1 MRRLSVAALLSL
13 AVLCVGSSVA
23 ALPRVLAGQPDVRD
37 TVAKEKKKP
46 RITAPKLVSP
56 ADGQTGDAIPAFGW
70 RAVRGAPKYE
80 FQLSA
85 DRTFSST
92 IYTIQTLNT
101 FATVDKSLTD
111 GTYYWRVR
119 SIDGQDVAGLWSQ
132 PRSYTK
138 SWAAAPVLLG
148 PAGGQGIVYPST
160 PLVLSWSPVRHA
172 YKYLVYVATDPSLGS
187 LAPGF
192 GNKPVETSGTR
203 FALPGALAPGRYYWA
218 VTPEDAEK
226 HTGQR
231 SVVSSFDWSWPTATA
246 TNVAD
251 ASGAHISDG
260 SGLTEVLSP
269 ELSWGPIAG
278 AAQYQVEINPAQ
290 DFAPGSKVCCTDLTT
305 GASLSPV
312 HYLPNNVYYWR
323 VRAVDINGNAGV
335 WNQGPTFR
343 KAFDD
348 QTPSI
353 AGLSLRDPGTPGDDQ
368 LPVGSTTSA
377 PLITWNPVV
386 GASKYEV
393 DIAPYDSTV
402 LHDCDW
408 SLKTP
413 FFTASSA
420 WTPLGGSSGRPQP
433 TGWPFASTDG
443 SKKLGAGSYCARVIG
458 ISDRDQTGKD
468 IITVPTLLGG
478 PGQPGFA
485 FAPSSLPG
493 NPGLDFTQSS
503 DYLSM
508 QTGSATG
515 AMPVL
520 RWTPI
525 AGAQSYY
532 VVVAKDAAFTKVI
545 DYALTNVPAY
555 APRTGGTPI
564 RTYTDETTHYYWQ
577 VMPAASSNGTTCH
590 CDISTDGNHAQ
601 SFDKNSSP
609 PGLLAPGAGTN
620 VTEQPV
626 FRWTSAEGA
635 RSYELQVSQDQSFG
649 TLIDDVK
656 TDSVSF
662 TSSTTYPADTTLY
675 WRVRANHENNEG
687 LNWSSTGTFVRT
699 LATPALD
706 SSNPLFGPDIP
717 VVKWDPVSGATS
729 YTLHVEQGDGTTRDF
744 TASSPAFT
752 PSGFYGV
759 GKVRWQV
766 RANFPKTGPG
776 ETFGPYSGFQA
787 FTRQIDAPTGVRWVG
802 SPRHVLLS
810 WDPSP
815 NIGTKQYKIQ
825 ISTTNSFSTTVDSHT
840 TENTSYAPLLTQKGF
855 KDGGTLY
862 WRVATLDEHGT
873 LGAWTSRTLTLPGRM
888 RIRLGG
894 SLRAHARGAVR
905 VRLTNIRG
913 RAIRGGKVRVTG
925 VGFRTVA
932 KRTGRRGTVTFR
944 LRPGRTGKLTFQGSK
959 SGYQSASATLRV
971 R

>member
-1 MRRLSVAALLSL
+1 MRRLSVAAVVSL
-13 AVLCVGSSVA
+13 AVLSVGSSVA
-23 ALPRVLAGQPDVRD
+23 ALPRVLAGQPDGRV
-37 TVAKEKKKP
+37 TVTKAKKKP
-46 RITAPKLVSP
+46 RITAPKLLSP
-56 ADGQTGDAIPAFGW
+56 ADGQTGDAMPSFGW
-70 RAVRGAPKYE
+70 RAVRGAAKYE

-111 GTYYWRVR
+111 GAYYWRVR
-119 SIDGQDVAGLWSQ
+119 SIDSHDVAGLWSQ
-132 PRSYTK
+132 PRWYTK
-138 SWAAAPVLLG
+138 SWTAAPVPLG
-148 PAGGQGIVYPST
+148 PAEGQQIVYPST

-246 TNVAD
+246 TDIGD
-251 ASGAHISDG
+251 ASGAHATDG
-260 SGLTEVLSP
+260 SGLAEVLSP
-269 ELSWGPIAG
+269 ELSWAPVAG
-278 AAQYQVEINPAQ
+278 TAQYEVEINPAQ
-290 DFAPGSKVCCTDLTT
+290 DFSPGSKVCCTDLTT
-305 GASLSPV
+305 GTSLSPV

-335 WNQGPTFR
+335 WNVGPTFR

-348 QTPSI
+348 QTASI
-353 AGLSLRDPGTPGDDQ
+353 SNLTLRDPGTPSDDQ
-368 LPVGSTTSA
+368 LPVGATTSA
-377 PLITWNPVV
+377 PLITWSPVA

-393 DIAPYDSTV
+393 DITTYNSSV

-408 SLKTP
+408 SLKRAY
-413 FFTASSA
+413 FTATAA
-420 WTPLGGSSGRPQP
+420 WSPLGPAPGAPQP
-433 TGWPFASTDG
+433 VGWPSISRDSG
-443 SKKLGAGSYCARVIG
+443 SLQAGSYCARVIA
-458 ISDRDQTGKD
+458 ISDRDQANKD

-478 PGQPGFA
+478 PNQPGFTYS
-485 FAPSSLPG
+485 PSSLPG
-493 NPGLDFTQSS
+493 TPGLAFTQAS

-508 QTGSATG
+508 QSGSATTG
-515 AMPVL
+515 MPVF
-520 RWTPI
+520 RWNPI
-525 AGAQSYY
+525 PGALSYY
-532 VVVAKDAAFTKVI
+532 VLVAKDSSFTKIV
-545 DYALTNVPAY
+545 DAALTNVPVY
-555 APRTGGTPI
+555 APRTGTPSV

-590 CDISTDGNHAQ
+590 CDISTDGNNPQ

-609 PGLLAPGAGTN
+609 PGLLAPGAGAN
-620 VTEQPV
+620 IGEQPV

-635 RSYELQVSQDQSFG
+635 RNYELQVSQDQSFG

-656 TDSVSF
+656 TNSVSF
-662 TSSTTYPADTTLY
+662 TSATTYPADTTLY
-675 WRVRANHENNEG
+675 WRVRANNENNEG
-687 LNWSSTGTFVRT
+687 LNWSTTGTFVRT
-699 LATPALD
+699 LATPGLD

-717 VVKWDPVSGATS
+717 VVQWDPVSGATS

-744 TASSPAFT
+744 TVSSPAFT
-752 PSGFYGV
+752 PIGFYGV
-759 GKVRWQV
+759 GKLRWQV

-776 ETFGPYSGFQA
+776 ETTGPYSGFQA

-802 SPRHVLLS
+802 SPRHILLS

-840 TENTSYAPLLTQKGF
+840 TENTSYAPLLTQTGF
-855 KDGGTLY
+855 KNGGTLY

-888 RIRLGG
+888 KISLQG
-894 SLRAHARGAVR
+894 SLRAHAFGTVS

-913 RAIRGGKVRVTG
+913 RAIRSGKVRVTG

-932 KRTGRRGTVTFR
+932 KRTGKRGTVTFR
-944 LRPGRTGKLTFQGSK
+944 LRPGRTGKLNFQGSK

>member
-1 MRRLSVAALLSL
+1 MVKMRLLRQLTAALISL
-13 AVLCVGSSVA
+13 AVVGVGTSVA
-23 ALPRVLAGQPDVRD
+23 GLPHLPGKSDVRD
-37 TVAKEKKKP
+37 AAAKSKKKRIAAP
-46 RITAPKLVSP
+46 RLVSP
-56 ADGQTGDAIPAFGW
+56 RDADTGDAMPSFAW
-70 RAVRGAPKYE
+70 RAVRAATYE

-92 IYTIQTLNT
+92 IDTIQTLNT

-119 SIDGQDVAGLWSQ
+119 SIDSHDVAGLWSQ

-138 SWAAAPVLLG
+138 SWTAAPVALG
-148 PAGGQGIVYPST
+148 PADGRQIVYPST
-160 PLVLSWSPVRHA
+160 PLVLNWSPVRHA
-172 YKYLVYVATDPSLGS
+172 YKYLVYIATDPSLGS

-192 GNKPVETSGTR
+192 GTKPVETSGTR
-203 FALPGALAPGRYYWA
+203 FALPSALAPGRYYWA

-231 SVVSSFDWSWPTATA
+231 SAVSSFDWSWPTAT
-246 TNVAD
+246 TTSVTD
-251 ASGAHISDG
+251 ASGTPATNG
-260 SGLTEVLSP
+260 SLLSP
-269 ELSWGPIAG
+269 TLSWAPVAG

-290 DFAPGSKVCCTDLTT
+290 DFSPGSKVCCTDLTT

-335 WNQGPTFR
+335 WNQGPSFR

-353 AGLSLRDPGTPGDDQ
+353 AALALRDPGTPGDDQ

-393 DIAPYDSTV
+393 DIAPYDSSV

-408 SLKTP
+408 SLKLQ
-413 FFTASSA
+413 FFTATTA
-420 WTPLGGSSGRPQP
+420 WTPLAGSSGRPQP

-443 SKKLGAGSYCARVIG
+443 SKKLVAGSYCARVIG

-493 NPGLDFTQSS
+493 NPGLDFPQSS

-508 QTGSATG
+508 QTGSTTAV
-515 AMPVL
+515 MPVF
-520 RWTPI
+520 RWNPV

-532 VVVAKDAAFTKVI
+532 VVVAKDSGFTKVI
-545 DYALTNVPAY
+545 DYALTNVPVY
-555 APRTGGTPI
+555 APRTGGTSI

-577 VMPAASSNGTTCH
+577 VMPAATTNGTTCH
-590 CDISTDGNHAQ
+590 CDISTDSNNPQ

-609 PGLLAPGAGTN
+609 PVLLAPGAGAN
-620 VTEQPV
+620 VSEQPV

-635 RSYELQVSQDQSFG
+635 RNYELQVSQDQSFG

-675 WRVRANHENNEG
+675 WRVRANNENNEG
-687 LNWSSTGTFVRT
+687 LNWSTTGTFIRT
-699 LATPALD
+699 LTTPGLD

-717 VVKWDPVSGATS
+717 VVQWNPVSGATS

-744 TASSPAFT
+744 TVSSPAFT
-752 PSGFYGV
+752 PIGFYGV
-759 GKVRWQV
+759 GKLRWQV

-776 ETFGPYSGFQA
+776 ETPGPYSGFQA
-787 FTRQIDAPTGVRWVG
+787 FTRQIDAPTGVRWVS

-815 NIGTKQYKIQ
+815 NIGTRQYKVQ
-825 ISTTNSFSTTVDSHT
+825 ISTTNSFSSTVDSHT
-840 TENTSYAPLLTQKGF
+840 TENTSYAPLLTQLGF
-855 KDGGTLY
+855 KNGGTLY

-888 RIRLGG
+888 RIRVRG
-894 SLRAHARGAVR
+894 SLHAHRSGTIGVT
-905 VRLTNIRG
+905 LTNSRG

-925 VGFRTVA
+925 AGFRTVA

-944 LRPGRTGKLTFQGSK
+944 LRPGRSGKLKFQGSK
-959 SGYQSASATLRV
+959 SGYQSASTTLTV